1 MNIKDKASKVRQLQN
16 DETFISVIEAVK
28 SKQVA
33 VFLNSNSTE
42 KDREKAHNV
51 ICALSEAKDYINSV
65 LTDEK
70 IFDKNN

>member
-33 VFLNSNSTE
+33 IFLNSNSTE
-42 KDREKAHNV
+42 KDLEKAHNV
-51 ICALSEAKDYINSV
+51 ICALSEVKDYINSV

>member
-33 VFLNSNSTE
+33 IFLNSNSTE

-51 ICALSEAKDYINSV
+51 ICALSEVKDYINSV

>member
-51 ICALSEAKDYINSV
+51 ICALSEVKDYINSV

>member
-42 KDREKAHNV
+42 QDREKAHNV
-51 ICALSEAKDYINSV
+51 ICALSEVKDYINSV

>member
-1 MNIKDKASKVRQLQN
+1 MNIKDKASKVRQLQG
-16 DETFISVIEAVK
+16 DETFISVIEAIK

-33 VFLNSNSTE
+33 IFLNSNSTE

-51 ICALSEAKDYINSV
+51 ICALSEVNDYINSV

>member
-33 VFLNSNSTE
+33 IFLNANSTE

-51 ICALSEAKDYINSV
+51 ICALSEVKDYINSV